1 MQCYK
6 NSKIIFVQQTLV
18 YDIKEEKLVLMAY
31 FWHIQKHF
39 TPSCTFIASFNIA
52 KRLLVLTGKCMV
64 PEKGILS
71 PCYMNPYQGEQI
83 SVYKY
88 SNLDISKN
96 KAIRL
101 PQPSLI
107 KKTITRILPS
117 CLPRKQIQ
125 LWVCLQYLQM
135 IHPIVI
141 HAWKLFYCFPSLD
154 FIFILYSYYNFVVH
168 DRNHTIHDFTQ
179 C

>member
-1 MQCYK
+1 MV
-6 NSKIIFVQQTLV
+6 VQQKLV
-18 YDIKEEKLVLMAY
+18 CDIKKEKLILLAY

-88 SNLDISKN
+88 SNLVISKN

-101 PQPSLI
+101 PQPLTMHTHHQ
-107 KKTITRILPS
+107 KNHYTNFTELPAQKTN
-117 CLPRKQIQ
+117 
-125 LWVCLQYLQM
+125 
-135 IHPIVI
+135 IVMGLSTI
-141 HAWKLFYCFPSLD
+141 SLD
-154 FIFILYSYYNFVVH
+154 DTPYCDTCMETILLLSFA
-168 DRNHTIHDFTQ
+168 
-179 C
+179 

>member
-1 MQCYK
+1 MPCYK
-6 NSKIIFVQQTLV
+6 TNKIIVVQQTLV

-101 PQPSLI
+101 PQPLTMHTLI
-107 KKTITRILPS
+107 AHQKNHYTNFTELPAQKTN
-117 CLPRKQIQ
+117 
-125 LWVCLQYLQM
+125 
-135 IHPIVI
+135 IVMG
-141 HAWKLFYCFPSLD
+141 LFTISLD
-154 FIFILYSYYNFVVH
+154 DTPYCDTCMETILLLSFA
-168 DRNHTIHDFTQ
+168 
-179 C
+179 